1 MDERSGTRCPSATYS
16 WGVPDVVMYGLI
28 AVVVAC
34 ATARS
39 LQRRDYRRLLRF
51 YALVVVGVG
60 GQALTRALPYNWAD
74 LLSLAIVACLLALVV
89 AGLRSRRAAA

>member
-1 MDERSGTRCPSATYS
+1 
-16 WGVPDVVMYGLI
+16 VPVVVFYGLI
-28 AVVVAC
+28 AVVVAF

-39 LQRRDYRRLLRF
+39 VRRRDYGRLLRF

-74 LLSLAIVACLLALVV
+74 LLSLAIMACLLALVV
-89 AGLRSRRAAA
+89 ADLRTRRAAA